1 MKFKKLLLTFVFL
14 IGSLIGLSSC
24 SKEVLTVYTEVG
36 FAPFEYVSNGE
47 ISGVDI
53 DIMNMVGE
61 KLGKKVVFE
70 NVAFDTIIDTVS
82 EGKLTNV
89 GAAGLSVTEERLK
102 KVNFSKEYYQ
112 ANLYVI
118 YNKNNIS
125 SSFSK
130 TMSDGNEGV
139 YWGSLAS
146 TKGIGVQTG
155 TTADLF
161 IGDELVEGGSLY
173 GTSKSDYDSLDV
185 AIMDIGIN
193 IDYVII
199 DELPAKKLVENQP
212 QLSCLPLYYPGDNGG
227 EDEVAY
233 DVYAIA
239 VTKGEDELLNA
250 INEVLDELLI
260 EDASGV
266 TGVEKLVNKHL
277 GFKEETDKLD
287 ANVFVDIWVIL
298 TTPELN
304 KYLFQGFG
312 NTLIISLLAAIL
324 GLVLGVVI
332 AIVKVFSI
340 DNKYLK
346 IPGIICDIYTTIIRG
361 TPVALQLFIMVFAI
375 LAIPG
380 FKETAVVLTFA
391 LNSSAY
397 VSENIR
403 AGIMSVDKGQMEAG
417 RALGLSK
424 LTTMLKIIFPQA
436 IKNVIPSIGNEL
448 IALVKETSI
457 VALVGSTVGTLTFDL
472 NQATQTINKTIA
484 NYLAPAIL
492 AGILYLIIVYGIT
505 LLIKLFERRFAA
517 SDKR

>member
-1 MKFKKLLLTFVFL
+1 MKLKKLFVSILFL
-14 IGSLIGLSSC
+14 IGALLGFTSC

-36 FAPFEYVSNGE
+36 FAPFEYVSNGK

-53 DIMNMVGE
+53 DIMNKVGE
-61 KLGKKVVFE
+61 KLGKRVVFE
-70 NVAFDTIIDTVS
+70 NVAFDTIIDTVA

-102 KVNFSKEYYQ
+102 KVDFSKEYYQ
-112 ANLYVI
+112 ANLYAI
-118 YNKNNIS
+118 YNINNIDS
-125 SSFSK
+125 DFSK
-130 TMSDGNEGV
+130 VMSDGNEGV
-139 YWGSLAS
+139 YWKNLAS
-146 TKGIGVQTG
+146 KKGIGVQTG

-161 IGDELVEGGSLY
+161 LGDELVEGGSLF
-173 GTSKSDYDSLDV
+173 GTVKSDYDSLDV

-199 DELPAKKLVENQP
+199 DELPAKRLVENKAN
-212 QLSCLPLYYPGDNGG
+212 LACLPLYYPGEGV
-227 EDEVAY
+227 DEQAY

-239 VTKGEDELLNA
+239 VTKGQKELLNA
-250 INEVLDELLI
+250 INEVLDELLV
-260 EDASGV
+260 EDESGT

-277 GFKEETDKLD
+277 GVKDDESNKESNLFE
-287 ANVFVDIWVIL
+287 DIWTIIV
-298 TTPELN
+298 TPELN
-304 KYLFQGFG
+304 GYLLQGFG
-312 NTLIISLLAAIL
+312 NTLVISLLAAIL

-332 AIVKVFSI
+332 AIVKVFSV
-340 DNKYLK
+340 DNKYMK
-346 IPGIICDIYTTIIRG
+346 IPGAICDIYTTIIRG
-361 TPVALQLFIMVFAI
+361 TPVALQMFIMVFAV
-375 LAIPG
+375 LAVPG

-424 LTTMLKIIFPQA
+424 LKTMIKIIFPQA

-457 VALVGSTVGTLTFDL
+457 VALVGSTIGTLTFDL

-505 LLIKLFERRFAA
+505 LLIKLFERRFAV